1 MPQQCFDNWRFHT
14 RHVQFYGTPGKRT
27 VLGKEITGK
36 RYPAY
41 HVGEIDV
48 TQCIGYRN
56 IIYHVGINDL
66 KDYPNAMNG
75 QVNVSTVFMNWL
87 EKHISIRKLCPCST
101 FFVSPI
107 LPTKVR
113 VLNNRAVRFKARGGE
128 VEG

>member
-1 MPQQCFDNWRFHT
+1 MIISSQYYWTHKIDKGSIDPNSVRYSLALRTVGKYHNSVLIIGDSNT
-14 RHVQFYGTPGKRT
+14 RHVYFYGTPGKRT

-41 HVGEIDV
+41 HVGKIDA

-66 KDYPNAMNG
+66 KDHPNAMNG

-87 EKHISIRKLCPCST
+87 EKLISIRKL
-101 FFVSPI
+101 
-107 LPTKVR
+107 
-113 VLNNRAVRFKARGGE
+113 
-128 VEG
+128 